1 MNWLVFFKLAKQLKI
16 RDIVIKA
23 ANLSYFIGKKPILQN
38 INFSVQ
44 KNDFVLIF
52 GQNGAGKS
60 TLLKVLAG
68 IISAQKGS
76 ISIAGKNIHDYSR
89 KELATMLTYLPQSDE
104 FVLPI
109 MVKDVLLSGRYPY
122 GSLFQNFSHRDHALF
137 HEAVEYFSL
146 GDLVNRNIL
155 TLSGGERQKVMLA
168 TAFIQDVP
176 IILFDEPMNFLD
188 PGSIFQMIK
197 MLQGLQHLGKTILL
211 VSHLIE
217 YFFPYA
223 SKLLALKDGKKYY
236 FGEKKFCPELFK
248 AIYQVDYKRFFAEN
262 REIIFVNE

>member
-1 MNWLVFFKLAKQLKI
+1 M
-16 RDIVIKA
+16 IKA
-23 ANLSYFIGKKPILQN
+23 GNLSYFIGKKPILQD
-38 INFSVQ
+38 IAFSIQ
-44 KNDFVLIF
+44 KGDFVLIF
-52 GQNGAGKS
+52 GRNGAGKS

-68 IISAQKGS
+68 IVSAQKGFV
-76 ISIAGKNIHDYSR
+76 SIAGRNIHDYSR
-89 KELATMLTYLPQSDE
+89 KELATMLAYLPQSDE

-122 GSLFQNFSHRDHALF
+122 GSLFQNFSHRDHELF
-137 HEAVEYFSL
+137 QEAVEYFSL
-146 GDLVNRNIL
+146 ADLLYRNIL
-155 TLSGGERQKVMLA
+155 TLSGGEKQKVILA

-197 MLQGLQHLGKTILL
+197 MLQGLQRLGKTIVL

-223 SKLLALKDGKKYY
+223 TKLLALKNGKKYY
-236 FGEKKFCPELFK
+236 FGEKQFTPELFQ
-248 AIYQVDYKRFFAEN
+248 AIYQVEYKRFFSEN
-262 REIIFVNE
+262 REVIFINE